1 MKLSQ
6 LFIEPSSCLYKS
18 NTVNFNPHLVKY
30 CKSVLEAAVKAH
42 GQLLKSILK
51 SNSNPKEAKTF
62 LCLQE
67 LKDMQIRGEGI
78 ITA

>member
-30 CKSVLEAAVKAH
+30 RKSVLEAAVKAH
-42 GQLLKSILK
+42 GQLLESILK
-51 SNSNPKEAKTF
+51 KQLKPKQSQDILMPTRIKGYA
-62 LCLQE
+62 
-67 LKDMQIRGEGI
+67 D
-78 ITA
+78 